1 MSKINRLVSVAP
13 MMDCTDRHE
22 RYFLRLISKNTLLYT
37 EMIVDEAINRGDKK
51 KLLEFNINEKPVA
64 LQLGGS
70 SPKLLAEAT
79 KVGEDFGY
87 DEINLNLGC
96 PSKKVEKNRF
106 GACLMKEPNLVADC
120 LSKMKSVTNLP
131 LTIKTRIGYDNVEDY
146 ENLFNFISTLK
157 LTGVKTFIIHARK
170 AMLGKFTPKQ
180 NLNIPPLK
188 YDYVYNLKKDFP
200 NEEIIIN
207 GGITST
213 EQVKNHL
220 KKIDGVMIGRAAY
233 HTPYMLADI
242 EREIFD
248 NKNVLSRQDVI
259 KQLIPYIKDEL
270 KKGTRLNQ
278 IMRHTL
284 GLFHGQTGASYWKR
298 YLSENMCVRD
308 ADVKKIDHI
317 MDKIKYNNVDT
328 RVGHSA

>member
-1 MSKINRLVSVAP
+1 MNRKVSVAP

-22 RYFLRLISKNTLLYT
+22 RFFLRLISKNTLLYS
-37 EMIVDEAINRGDKK
+37 EMIVSEAIHRGDKK

-64 LQLGGS
+64 LQIGGS

-79 KVGEDFGY
+79 RVGEDFGY

-96 PSKKVEKNRF
+96 PSKKVEKNKF

-120 LSKMKSVTNLP
+120 LIKMKSVTKLP
-131 LTIKTRIGYDNVEDY
+131 VTIKTRIGYDDTEDY
-146 ENLFNFISTLK
+146 DNLYNFISILK
-157 LTGVKTFIIHARK
+157 NTGVKTFIIHARK
-170 AMLGKFTPKQ
+170 AILGKFTPKQ

-188 YDYVYNLKKDFP
+188 YEFVHRLKNDFP

-213 EQVKNHL
+213 ESIKNQL
-220 KKIDGVMIGRAAY
+220 KKVDGVMIGRAAY
-233 HTPYMLADI
+233 HTPYLLADI
-242 EREIFD
+242 EREIF
-248 NKNVLSRQDVI
+248 NNENILSRQDVI
-259 KQLIPYIKDEL
+259 EQLLPYVRDEIQ
-270 KKGTRLNQ
+270 KGTRLNQ

-284 GLFHGQTGASYWKR
+284 GLFHGQTGSSFWKK
-298 YLSENMCVRD
+298 YLSQNMCVRD

-317 MDKIKYNNVDT
+317 MDKIKFNNFDT
-328 RVGHSA
+328 SVGRSA

>member
-1 MSKINRLVSVAP
+1 MNRTVSVAP

-37 EMIVDEAINRGDKK
+37 EMIVDEAIRRGNKK

-64 LQLGGS
+64 LQIGGS
-70 SPKLLAEAT
+70 SPKLLSEAS
-79 KVGEDFGY
+79 KIGEDFGY

-96 PSKKVEKNRF
+96 PSKKVEKNKF

-120 LSKMKSVTNLP
+120 LSKMQAVTKLP
-131 LTIKTRIGYDNVEDY
+131 VTIKTRIGYDYTEDY
-146 ENLFNFISTLK
+146 ENFYKFISIIRS
-157 LTGVKTFIIHARK
+157 TGVKTFIIHARK

-200 NEEIIIN
+200 DEEIIIN
-207 GGITST
+207 GGISSV
-213 EQVKNHL
+213 EEINDHL
-220 KKIDGVMIGRAAY
+220 KKTNGVMIGRAAY
-233 HTPYMLADI
+233 HTPYLLADI
-242 EREIFD
+242 EKKIF
-248 NKNVLSRQDVI
+248 KNENIPTRQEVI
-259 KQLIPYIKDEL
+259 ENLIPYIKEEL

-284 GLFHGQTGASYWKR
+284 GLFHGQSGASHWKR
-298 YLSENMCVRD
+298 YLSENMCVRN
-308 ADVKKIDHI
+308 ADVQKIDHI
-317 MDKIKYNNVDT
+317 MDKIKYNNVER
-328 RVGHSA
+328 RVG

>member
-1 MSKINRLVSVAP
+1 MNRKVSVAP

-22 RYFLRLISKNTLLYT
+22 RFFLRLISKNTLLYT
-37 EMIVDEAINRGDKK
+37 EMIVDEAISRGDKK

-64 LQLGGS
+64 LQIGGS
-70 SPKLLAEAT
+70 SPKLLAEAARI
-79 KVGEDFGY
+79 GEDFGY

-96 PSKKVEKNRF
+96 PSKKVEKNKF

-120 LSKMKSVTNLP
+120 LSKMKASTRLP
-131 LTIKTRIGYDNVEDY
+131 VTIKTRIGYDNVEDY
-146 ENLFNFISTLK
+146 ENFYNFISIIK
-157 LTGVKTFIIHARK
+157 STGIKTFIIHARK

-207 GGITST
+207 GGITSV
-213 EQVKNHL
+213 EEINDHL
-220 KKIDGVMIGRAAY
+220 KKTDGVMIGRAAY
-233 HTPYMLADI
+233 HTPYFLADI
-242 EREIFD
+242 EKEIFK
-248 NKNVLSRQDVI
+248 NKTIPSRQEVI
-259 KQLIPYIKDEL
+259 EKLIPYVKEEI

-284 GLFHGQTGASYWKR
+284 GLFHGQSGASYWKR

-308 ADVKKIDHI
+308 ADVQKIDHI
-317 MDKIKYNNVDT
+317 MDKIQYNNIER
-328 RVGHSA
+328 RVG

>member
-1 MSKINRLVSVAP
+1 MNRLVSVAP

-22 RYFLRLISKNTLLYT
+22 RFFLRLISKNTLLYT

-70 SPKLLAEAT
+70 SPKLLSKAT

-96 PSKKVEKNRF
+96 PSKKVEKNKF

-120 LSKMKSVTNLP
+120 LSAMMAVTKLP
-131 LTIKTRIGYDNVEDY
+131 ITIKTRIGYDNVEDY
-146 ENLFNFISTLK
+146 ENLYNFITKLK
-157 LTGVKTFIIHARK
+157 KTGVKTFIIHARK
-170 AMLGKFTPKQ
+170 ALLGKFTPKQ

-188 YDYVYNLKKDFP
+188 YDYVYKLKKDFP
-200 NEEIIIN
+200 SEEIIIN
-207 GGITST
+207 GGITSVSQIKPFLEKT
-213 EQVKNHL
+213 
-220 KKIDGVMIGRAAY
+220 DGVMIGRAAY

-242 EREIFD
+242 EKEIFNNND
-248 NKNVLSRQDVI
+248 IPSRQQVI
-259 KQLIPYIKDEL
+259 EQLIPYIKTEIE
-270 KKGTRLNQ
+270 KGTRLNQ

-317 MDKIKYNNVDT
+317 MDKIKYNNFDN
-328 RVGHSA
+328 RVGQSA

>member
-1 MSKINRLVSVAP
+1 MTSKVSVAP

-37 EMIVDEAINRGDKK
+37 EMVVDEAINRGDKK

-96 PSKKVEKNRF
+96 PSKKVEKNKF

-120 LSKMKSVTNLP
+120 LSKMQAVTKLP
-131 LTIKTRIGYDNVEDY
+131 VTIKTRIGYDDVEDY
-146 ENLFNFISTLK
+146 ETFSRFISTIK
-157 LTGVKTFIIHARK
+157 ATGVKTFIIHARK
-170 AMLGKFTPKQ
+170 AILGKFTPKQ

-200 NEEIIIN
+200 DEEIIIN
-207 GGITST
+207 GGITGV
-213 EQVKNHL
+213 EQIKEHL
-220 KKIDGVMIGRAAY
+220 NKADGVMIGRAAY
-233 HTPYMLADI
+233 HTPYLLADI
-242 EREIFD
+242 EKSIF
-248 NKNVLSRQDVI
+248 NNNNIPSRQDVI
-259 KQLIPYIKDEL
+259 EQLIPYIKDEL

-284 GLFHGQTGASYWKR
+284 GLFHGQPGASHWKR
-298 YLSENMCVRD
+298 YLSENMGVRTD
-308 ADVKKIDHI
+308 DVKKIDHI

-328 RVGHSA
+328 SVGQSA

>member
-1 MSKINRLVSVAP
+1 MNRKVSVAP

-22 RYFLRLISKNTLLYT
+22 RFFLRLISKNTLLYT

-96 PSKKVEKNRF
+96 PSRKVEKNKF
-106 GACLMKEPNLVADC
+106 GACLMKEPDLVADC
-120 LSKMKSVTNLP
+120 LSKMQSVTKLP
-131 LTIKTRIGYDNVEDY
+131 VTIKTRIGYDDVEDY
-146 ENLFNFISTLK
+146 DNFYKFISKLK
-157 LTGVKTFIIHARK
+157 ATGVKTFIIHARK

-188 YDYVYNLKKDFP
+188 YEYVYKLKQDFP
-200 NEEIIIN
+200 NEKIIIN
-207 GGITST
+207 VGISSA
-213 EQVKNHL
+213 EEIIPHL
-220 KKIDGVMIGRAAY
+220 QKTDGVMIGRAAY
-233 HTPYMLADI
+233 HTPYLLADV
-242 EREIFD
+242 EKKIFCND
-248 NKNVLSRQDVI
+248 EVPSRKDVI
-259 KQLIPYIKDEL
+259 EQLIPYVKDEL

-284 GLFHGQTGASYWKR
+284 GLFHGQTGASNWKR

-308 ADVKKIDHI
+308 ADVKKIDHL

-328 RVGHSA
+328 RVGQSA

>member
-1 MSKINRLVSVAP
+1 MNRKVSVAP

-22 RYFLRLISKNTLLYT
+22 RFFLRLISKNTLLYS
-37 EMIVDEAINRGDKK
+37 EMIVSEAIHRGDKK

-64 LQLGGS
+64 LQIGGS

-79 KVGEDFGY
+79 RVGEDFGY

-96 PSKKVEKNRF
+96 PSKKVEKNKF

-120 LSKMKSVTNLP
+120 LIKMKSVTKLP
-131 LTIKTRIGYDNVEDY
+131 VTIKTRIGYDDTEDY
-146 ENLFNFISTLK
+146 DNLYNFISILK
-157 LTGVKTFIIHARK
+157 NTGVKTFIIHARK
-170 AMLGKFTPKQ
+170 AILGKFTPKQ

-188 YDYVYNLKKDFP
+188 YEFVHRLKNDFP

-213 EQVKNHL
+213 ESIKNQL
-220 KKIDGVMIGRAAY
+220 KKVDGVMIGRAAY
-233 HTPYMLADI
+233 HTPYLLADI
-242 EREIFD
+242 EREVFN
-248 NKNVLSRQDVI
+248 NKDILSREEVI
-259 KQLIPYIKDEL
+259 EQLLPYVRDEIQ
-270 KKGTRLNQ
+270 KGTRLNQ

-284 GLFHGQTGASYWKR
+284 GLFHGQTGSSFWKK
-298 YLSENMCVRD
+298 YLSQNMCVRD

-317 MDKIKYNNVDT
+317 MDKIKFNNFDT
-328 RVGHSA
+328 SVGRSA